1 MSQHRTTKHRRQQ
14 HNNSN
19 IDFFS
24 CRITIQ
30 APFCSILLHSKEVK
44 KQHEYKRST
53 STTKRFQAVRKA
65 VVLFQTTCS
74 WSWSW
79 TVNLYPQLYSVL
91 SRISK
96 RRIWWWEMVPSG
108 FPYSNKPFHLL
119 TCHIV
124 SLDRGRF
131 HYFFTYSRRDKN
143 NSLQTDPP
151 SGVTGAPM
159 DTNIMMWQAVIFG
172 PDDTPW
178 EGGTFKLVLEFTED
192 YPNKAPQ
199 VRFLTKMFHP
209 NIYNDGQICLDILQ
223 NQWSPIYDISA
234 ILTSI
239 QSLLCDP
246 NPASPANSEASRLYN
261 ENRREYNRR
270 VREIVE
276 QSWQDES

>member
-1 MSQHRTTKHRRQQ
+1 MEREQMQQ
-14 HNNSN
+14 PSWCLFVGTHARSN
-19 IDFFS
+19 AVETVPKSTNDRVSTVVGLFLWMGS
-24 CRITIQ
+24 SITAQLARVYI
-30 APFCSILLHSKEVK
+30 SSLTHSL
-44 KQHEYKRST
+44 T
-53 STTKRFQAVRKA
+53 
-65 VVLFQTTCS
+65 
-74 WSWSW
+74 
-79 TVNLYPQLYSVL
+79 
-91 SRISK
+91 
-96 RRIWWWEMVPSG
+96 
-108 FPYSNKPFHLL
+108 HLL
-119 TCHIV
+119 FFVHTISFQC
-124 SLDRGRF
+124 
-131 HYFFTYSRRDKN
+131 YFPFLTSYR
-143 NSLQTDPP
+143 LQNDPP

-159 DTNIMMWQAVIFG
+159 DTNIMLWQAVIFG

-178 EGGTFKLVLEFTED
+178 EGGTFKLVLEFSED

-276 QSWQDES
+276 QSWVDESWLPCFVVSHSNTQNQSTKGFLLLYCIRTRVGCFIGSNARNMEMRNEN

>member
-1 MSQHRTTKHRRQQ
+1 M
-14 HNNSN
+14 
-19 IDFFS
+19 
-24 CRITIQ
+24 
-30 APFCSILLHSKEVK
+30 
-44 KQHEYKRST
+44 ST
-53 STTKRFQAVRKA
+53 SARRRLLRDFKR
-65 VVLFQTTCS
+65 
-74 WSWSW
+74 
-79 TVNLYPQLYSVL
+79 
-91 SRISK
+91 
-96 RRIWWWEMVPSG
+96 
-108 FPYSNKPFHLL
+108 
-119 TCHIV
+119 
-124 SLDRGRF
+124 
-131 HYFFTYSRRDKN
+131 
-143 NSLQTDPP
+143 LQKDPP

-159 DTNIMMWQAVIFG
+159 DTNIMFWQAVIFG

-276 QSWQDES
+276 QSWIDES